1 MIYLLNNPTEKME
14 SLQLSKQ
21 FNFMTFKMTSF
32 DKYYE
37 SLKSPKDLKE
47 RSDDILF
54 HLNQLMYIYI
64 NSSVLLR
71 WVETPTEEIKVS
83 LYKTFFE
90 QESIKEIASYYN
102 HFSSSRYE
110 ALGEK
115 VQKILSID
123 FEEYSKEISESFSN
137 IKLPLKEIKDTWHK
151 FLYIKYNL
159 CFYIFTCLWQ
169 FFRVFPDFTEYHI
182 VGTLDLEN
190 GEKINIPDFIDY
202 TLYESNM
209 LGQEKSNPL
218 TLKEVLRTA
227 ASESLLNYI
236 KLAQLFYNS
245 TDEKMAQI
253 VQNYF
258 IQNNLTNLFNNSFNH
273 FEFATES
280 SKDEKYE
287 NPESSNKEQ
296 FEYIFATKVRKVMF
310 EELIQNEYF
319 KNINAIVPSFYDYC
333 YLLIDC
339 NYLEYKDNL
348 LQTVYFQNG
357 KKIEK
362 KFPDYYFYRFLH
374 DESFDLYFQKKTIK
388 NDYAKL
394 INVPVENNRSCYGYE
409 DEFQTFF
416 LNKYNELQENKKAY
430 AKRM

>member
-14 SLQLSKQ
+14 SLKLSKQ

-37 SLKSPKDLKE
+37 SLKHSKDLKE

-169 FFRVFPDFTEYHI
+169 FFRVFPDFTEYHS

-190 GEKINIPDFIDY
+190 GEKIYIPDFIDY
-202 TLYESNM
+202 TLYKSNM

-258 IQNNLTNLFNNSFNH
+258 IQNNLTNMFNNSFNH
-273 FEFATES
+273 FEFTNES
-280 SKDEKYE
+280 STDEEYE
-287 NPESSNKEQ
+287 NPKSSNKEQ
-296 FEYIFATKVRKVMF
+296 FEYTFLTRVRKVMF
-310 EELIQNEYF
+310 EELLQNEHF
-319 KNINAIVPSFYDYC
+319 QNINTIVPSFYDYC
-333 YLLIDC
+333 YLLINC
-339 NYLEYKDNL
+339 NYLEYKDNY
-348 LQTVYFQNG
+348 LQTVFFQNG
-357 KKIEK
+357 EKIEK
-362 KFPDYYFYRFLH
+362 KFPDYYFYRFLN
-374 DESFDLYFQKKTIK
+374 DESFDLYFQKQTIK
-388 NDYAKL
+388 NDYSML
-394 INVPVENNRSCYGYE
+394 IKVSIKNNRSCDVYS

-416 LNKYNELQENKKAY
+416 LNKYKELQENKKAY
-430 AKRM
+430 AERM

>member
-1 MIYLLNNPTEKME
+1 MIYLLNNPTEKIA
-14 SLQLSKQ
+14 SLKLTQQ
-21 FNFMTFKMTSF
+21 FYFMTSKMTSF
-32 DKYYE
+32 EKYYE
-37 SLKSPKDLKE
+37 SLKSSKDLSTL
-47 RSDDILF
+47 SDDILF

-64 NSSVLLR
+64 NSSVLLH
-71 WVETPTEEIKVS
+71 WIEAPTEETKVN
-83 LYKTFFE
+83 LFKTFFE
-90 QESIKEIASYYN
+90 QESIKEIASYHK

-110 ALGEK
+110 ALNEK
-115 VQKILSID
+115 VQKVLSTD
-123 FEEYSKEISESFSN
+123 FEEYSKEISDSFSN
-137 IKLPLKEIKDTWHK
+137 IKLPLKGIKGTWHK
-151 FLYIKYNL
+151 FLYIKCNI

-169 FFRVFPDFTEYHI
+169 FFQVFPDLNNYNI
-182 VGTLDLEN
+182 VGYCNSDNDEN
-190 GEKINIPDFIDY
+190 IPVPDFIDY
-202 TLYESNM
+202 PLYKSNM
-209 LGQEKSNPL
+209 LIQEKTKPL
-218 TLKEVLRTA
+218 TMKEVFRTA
-227 ASESLLNYI
+227 ASESLLDYI

-245 TDEKMAQI
+245 TNENMAQI

-258 IQNNLTNLFNNSFNH
+258 IQNNLTNMFNNSFNH
-273 FEFATES
+273 FEFSTES

-287 NPESSNKEQ
+287 NPKSSNKEQ
-296 FEYIFATKVRKVMF
+296 FEYTFATKVRKVMF

-339 NYLEYKDNL
+339 NYLEYKDTL
-348 LQTVYFQNG
+348 LQTVYCQNG
-357 KKIEK
+357 RKIEK

-374 DESFDLYFQKKTIK
+374 DETFDLYFQKKTIK

-430 AKRM
+430 AERM